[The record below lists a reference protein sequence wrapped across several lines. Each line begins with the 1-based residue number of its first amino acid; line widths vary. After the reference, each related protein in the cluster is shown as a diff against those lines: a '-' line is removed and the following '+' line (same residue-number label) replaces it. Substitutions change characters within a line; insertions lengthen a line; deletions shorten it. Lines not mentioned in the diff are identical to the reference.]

1 MTAIPDSRRA
11 VAKKYGVVALSVLIL
26 GAVLLFPKL
35 YQPAGRASEALL
47 SGEVISAPACD
58 FAQGACIAS
67 RGELNLELAVEAP
80 VLASYQPL
88 NFSLKVSGMEPDTA
102 RIEFEGVDMF
112 MGVNELAL
120 LPAGPGQFNG
130 TLALP
135 GHAHAM
141 AWRARV
147 QLVQAGTLVESA
159 FQFDL
164 K

>member
-1 MTAIPDSRRA
+1 MTAISGSGNA
-11 VAKKYGVVALSVLIL
+11 AAKKYGVVALSLVIL
-26 GAVLLFPKL
+26 GAVLLFPRF
-35 YQPAGRASEALL
+35 YQPVGDADEALQ
-47 SGEVISAPACD
+47 SGEVIRAPACD
-58 FAQGACIAS
+58 FAQGACVAS
-67 RGELNLELAVEAP
+67 RGELSLELAVNAP

-88 NFSLKVSGMEPDTA
+88 SFSLKVSGMEPDTA

-112 MGVNELAL
+112 MGVNELEL
-120 LPAGPGQFNG
+120 MPAGAGHFNG

-147 QLVQAGTLVESA
+147 QLLQAGTLVESA
-159 FQFDL
+159 FVFDL

>member
-1 MTAIPDSRRA
+1 MTAIPGSGNA
-11 VAKKYGVVALSVLIL
+11 AAKKYGVVALSVLIL
-26 GAVLLFPKL
+26 AAVLLFPRF
-35 YQPAGRASEALL
+35 YQPEGRAGEALQ
-47 SGEVISAPACD
+47 SSEVISAPACD
-58 FAQGACIAS
+58 FSQGACVAS
-67 RGELNLELAVEAP
+67 RGKLSVELAVETP

-88 NFSLKVSGMEPDTA
+88 NFSLKVSGMEPESA

-120 LPAGPGQFNG
+120 QPAGPEHFNG

-147 QLVQAGTLVESA
+147 QLVQAGTLVESE
-159 FQFDL
+159 FVFDL

>member
-1 MTAIPDSRRA
+1 MTAIPGSSSA
-11 VAKKYGVVALSVLIL
+11 AAKKYGVVALSVVIL
-26 GAVLLFPKL
+26 AAVLLFPKL
-35 YQPAGRASEALL
+35 YQPEGRAGEVLQ
-47 SGEVISAPACD
+47 SGEVIRAPACD
-58 FAQGACIAS
+58 FAQGACVAS
-67 RGELNLELAVEAP
+67 RGELSVELAVEAP

-88 NFSLKVSGMEPDTA
+88 NFSLKVRGMEPDSA

-120 LPAGPGQFNG
+120 LPAGSGHFNG
-130 TLALP
+130 TLTLP

-147 QLVQAGTLVESA
+147 QLLQAGSLVESA
-159 FQFDL
+159 FVFDL

>member
-1 MTAIPDSRRA
+1 
-11 VAKKYGVVALSVLIL
+11 
-26 GAVLLFPKL
+26 
-35 YQPAGRASEALL
+35 
-47 SGEVISAPACD
+47 
-58 FAQGACIAS
+58 
-67 RGELNLELAVEAP
+67 

-88 NFSLKVSGMEPDTA
+88 NFSLKVSGMEPESA
-102 RIEFEGVDMF
+102 HIEFEGVDMF

-120 LPAGPGQFNG
+120 QPSGAGHFNG

-147 QLVQAGTLVESA
+147 QLVQAGTLVESE
-159 FQFDL
+159 FVFDL